1 MRKFNKIAVIGIGK
15 WGKNLIHDFSKIS
28 HITKCSSNG
37 DPNNIKWLK
46 KNYPNIEY
54 VHKLEN
60 IFNDPEIDAVIVSTS
75 IKSHFSI
82 AKKALKSK
90 KHVFVEK
97 PIATNVSQANELI
110 KMAKKNNLLLFVGHV
125 FLYNEIFQKIAK
137 ISKRE
142 QIKFMNFKW
151 NKFGTFDEDIFL
163 NILSHDISIIL
174 KLFGMPKKFN
184 LINSFGFISKCD
196 LINLF
201 LEFKNTQCFIHLDRF
216 SNENKKHV
224 TIFTKKNV
232 YIWDDA
238 KLFKNSTKDKSF
250 KLIFQSKTT
259 PLENE
264 SKEFIKQLNATK
276 ISNSSSKLAKDVI
289 QLIDKIK

>member
-60 IFNDPEIDAVIVSTS
+60 IFDDPEIDAVIISTS

-82 AKKALKSK
+82 TKKALKSK

-174 KLFGMPKKFN
+174 KLFGMPNFFN
-184 LINSFGFISKCD
+184 LIN
-196 LINLF
+196 
-201 LEFKNTQCFIHLDRF
+201 
-216 SNENKKHV
+216 
-224 TIFTKKNV
+224 IFMSY
-232 YIWDDA
+232 YIC
-238 KLFKNSTKDKSF
+238 
-250 KLIFQSKTT
+250 
-259 PLENE
+259 
-264 SKEFIKQLNATK
+264 
-276 ISNSSSKLAKDVI
+276 
-289 QLIDKIK
+289 